1 MHDCHGII
9 IQLKS
14 LFIPDCINPFPKTV
28 NVLITAVLP
37 LQKISKMRQKGILAL
52 LLLCATSVMAQTGT
66 ISGTVKTTDGQPA
79 ADVNVSLKGE
89 AKNIATSISGTFEF
103 RNIKEGDYIIVV
115 SYVGLKTQ
123 ERPVQVK
130 SGEDQHLDFTLTE
143 TAGQLEEVIVS
154 GQRSLN
160 QRPVNAGKIAIDPF
174 DLPQSITVVNS
185 ALLRDQQVQRLS
197 DVMKNVNGV
206 YLSTVRASTQESFSA
221 RGYSFGNNNLFK
233 NGSRVNS
240 GAMPEMSSLERV
252 EVLKGSAA
260 ILYGNV
266 APGGIVNMVTKQPK
280 FNWGGEVSMR
290 TGSYNL
296 YKPAVDV
303 YGPISEN
310 VAFRLNGTYESA
322 KSFRDVVSSERYYVN
337 PSLLFRLGKKTDLL
351 VQGDYLR
358 HDFTPD
364 FGIGSIDNTKVNKVD
379 RSTFYGAPWQY
390 AKTTQSTS
398 GFTLRQELNNNW
410 RLTVNGSYQ
419 YYKRDYFSTER
430 IQAAANGD
438 WTRPLGRSN
447 TAENYLIGQAD
458 LTGKFQTGRIGHTLL
473 AGVDAD
479 RYLTKAYTYS
489 LNTTYDVINLLD
501 PDKYVARTDM
511 PEATATR
518 FTETPVVRFG
528 GYVQDLISL
537 SEKFKLLAGV
547 RWSLQEAKQ
556 IDTTFLATNAKN
568 KGGAIKTDKAFSPR
582 FGLVYR
588 PIATTSVFASYSN
601 SFVVNSGTDVYGSAL
616 APSIIDQ
623 YELGVKNDFYKG
635 KLSLNVTAYRI
646 VNNNLAQ
653 TAQFAADGVT
663 PNNNTAL
670 KELTGQT
677 TSDGIE
683 VDVVGHPL
691 KGLDITAGYSYNYMR
706 YTRTPDA
713 KGNYVEGQRL
723 VNSPAHTAN
732 ATAFYTLKG
741 FRFGATYNYIGK
753 RVGGWNN
760 TIGQAQGYDRR
771 IPVDGFSTI
780 DLSAGYTYKK
790 VSLLAKVS
798 NLTNTYNYYVH
809 ENYSINPIPPTQ
821 FMASLSYRF

>member
-1 MHDCHGII
+1 MR
-9 IQLKS
+9 
-14 LFIPDCINPFPKTV
+14 KT
-28 NVLITAVLP
+28 
-37 LQKISKMRQKGILAL
+37 GILVL
-52 LLLCATSVMAQTGT
+52 LLLCMGGVMAQTGT
-66 ISGTVKTTDGQPA
+66 ISGNVKTTDGQPA

-89 AKNIATSISGTFEF
+89 AKATTTSISGTFEF
-103 RNIKEGDYIIVV
+103 KNIKEGDYTIIV

-123 ERPVQVK
+123 ERSVQVK
-130 SGEDQHLDFTLTE
+130 SSRDQRLDFTLTE

-160 QRPVNAGKIAIDPF
+160 QRPVTAGKIAIDPF
-174 DLPQSITVVNS
+174 DLPQSITVVN
-185 ALLRDQQVQRLS
+185 ATLLRDQQVQRLS

-206 YLSTVRASTQESFSA
+206 YLSTVRASTQENFSA

-240 GAMPEMSSLERV
+240 GAMPEVSSLERV

-290 TGSYNL
+290 TGSYDL

-303 YGPISEN
+303 YGPIAKN

-351 VQGDYLR
+351 VQGDYLH

-364 FGIGSIDNTKVNKVD
+364 FGIGSIDNTKVNRVD

-398 GFTLRQELNNNW
+398 GFTLRQELNSNW

-447 TAENYLIGQAD
+447 TAENYIIGQAD
-458 LTGKFQTGRIGHTLL
+458 LTGKFQTGKIGHTLL

-489 LNTTYDVINLLD
+489 LASTTYDVINLLD
-501 PDKYVARTDM
+501 PNKYVPRTDM

-518 FTETPVVRFG
+518 FTETPVVRMG
-528 GYVQDLISL
+528 AYVQDLISL

-547 RWSLQEAKQ
+547 RWSLQEARR
-556 IDTTFLATNAKN
+556 IDTTFLATNTKN
-568 KGGAIKTDKAFSPR
+568 KGGVIKTDKAFSPR

-588 PIATTSVFASYSN
+588 PIETTSVFASYSN
-601 SFVVNSGTDVYGSAL
+601 SFVVNSGTDVYGNAL
-616 APSIIDQ
+616 DPSIVDQ

-635 KLSLNVTAYRI
+635 RLSVNVTAYRI

-677 TSDGIE
+677 TSDGVE
-683 VDVVGHPL
+683 VDIVGHPL

-706 YTRTPDA
+706 YTKTPDA
-713 KGNYVEGQRL
+713 KGNYVEGERL

-732 ATAFYTLKG
+732 ATAFYTFKG

>member
-1 MHDCHGII
+1 MR
-9 IQLKS
+9 
-14 LFIPDCINPFPKTV
+14 KT
-28 NVLITAVLP
+28 
-37 LQKISKMRQKGILAL
+37 GILVL
-52 LLLCATSVMAQTGT
+52 LLLCMGGVMAQTGT
-66 ISGTVKTTDGQPA
+66 ISGNVKTTDGQPA

-89 AKNIATSISGTFEF
+89 AKATTTSISGTFEF
-103 RNIKEGDYIIVV
+103 KNIKEGDYTIIV

-123 ERPVQVK
+123 ERSVQVK
-130 SGEDQHLDFTLTE
+130 SGRDQRLDFTLTE

-160 QRPVNAGKIAIDPF
+160 QRPVTAGKITIDPF
-174 DLPQSITVVNS
+174 DLPQSITVVN
-185 ALLRDQQVQRLS
+185 ATLLRDQQVQRLS

-206 YLSTVRASTQESFSA
+206 YLSTVRASTQENFSA

-240 GAMPEMSSLERV
+240 GAMPEVSSLERV

-290 TGSYNL
+290 TGSYDL

-303 YGPISEN
+303 YGPIAKN

-351 VQGDYLR
+351 VQGDYLH

-364 FGIGSIDNTKVNKVD
+364 FGIGSIDNTKVNRVD

-398 GFTLRQELNNNW
+398 GFTLRQELNSNW

-447 TAENYLIGQAD
+447 TAENYIIGQAD
-458 LTGKFQTGRIGHTLL
+458 LTGKFQTGKIGHTLL

-489 LNTTYDVINLLD
+489 LASTTYDVINLLD
-501 PDKYVARTDM
+501 PNKYVPRTDM

-518 FTETPVVRFG
+518 FTETPVVRMG
-528 GYVQDLISL
+528 AYVQDLISL

-547 RWSLQEAKQ
+547 RWSLQEARR
-556 IDTTFLATNAKN
+556 IDTTFLATNTKN
-568 KGGAIKTDKAFSPR
+568 KGGVIKTDKAFSPR

-588 PIATTSVFASYSN
+588 PIETTSVFASYSN
-601 SFVVNSGTDVYGSAL
+601 SFVVNSGTDVYGNAL
-616 APSIIDQ
+616 DPSIVDQ

-635 KLSLNVTAYRI
+635 RLSVNVTAYRI

-677 TSDGIE
+677 TSDGVE
-683 VDVVGHPL
+683 VDIVGHPL

-706 YTRTPDA
+706 YTKTPDA
-713 KGNYVEGQRL
+713 KGNYVEGERL

-732 ATAFYTLKG
+732 ATAFYTFKG